1 MHILFFFTTFA
12 PEMKT
17 SMKEYKAVFLDWDD
31 TIGDWVNAAQQAL
44 QDIYATY
51 HLEDLYATFED
62 YLEAYEPYNLM
73 LWGKYGQNEITK
85 EYLQFER
92 FYRPLMIQ
100 PEPTL
105 RGRSKEEIAKE
116 IGVEFL
122 RLTNRYFSLL
132 PDADVVVRQLAAKY
146 PLTIISNGFG
156 EVQYYKL
163 AHSGL
168 QDLFTHLLISEE
180 VGINK
185 PQPEIFRIAL
195 ERNGVTADEAV
206 MIGDSYNSD
215 IAGAKAAGIDQIWI
229 HQGETDETATYIV
242 PTLKDVLKLL

>member
-1 MHILFFFTTFA
+1 
-12 PEMKT
+12 
-17 SMKEYKAVFLDWDD
+17 MKEKIDTTAPQKKTYKAVFLDWDD
-31 TIGDWVNAAQQAL
+31 TIGDWVNAAKQAL

-122 RLTNRYFSLL
+122 KLTNRYFSLL

-168 QDLFTHLLISEE
+168 QNLFTHLLISEE

-229 HQGETDETATYIV
+229 HQGETSENATYIV